1 MDSGVIIAGCVI
13 CIFIVIPIFIVI
25 LHKNRSKS
33 RFTNIFSNFAGLFD
47 NENYNKQY
55 DNNKSYSGI
64 TNNSDT
70 PWTIN
75 RNTKDLVQDIL
86 RKILNIINTRTQMSY
101 YLMSFDQLKQ
111 DKLNDGVSVRYVAD
125 FFVHEMR
132 DLHTRRMIII
142 FTVNFS
148 TKEVDVNHVNLSN
161 AFKNPNKDFMN
172 LPDASLIL
180 QDNNLLANE
189 YHIMGLNTSKLEHS
203 VLNEN
208 KMSPKQVPTPTE
220 FQKWILPMGI
230 ASAYQN
236 PQAMFPN
243 RRQSNCWDTAGV
255 NYIEAETPYKWGV
268 KNTPLTRYPYP
279 YINPTVNRQ
288 RDADDGYNWL
298 FDLVQNTSGISSV
311 GVAVSP

>member
-1 MDSGVIIAGCVI
+1 MNTNTKLIICVI
-13 CIFIVIPIFIVI
+13 CIFIFIPIIIVI
-25 LHKNRSKS
+25 LHINRNKS
-33 RFTNIFSNFAGLFD
+33 TFSNITGLFN
-47 NENYNKQY
+47 NEYYNKQY

-75 RNTKDLVQDIL
+75 RDTKTLVQDIL

-111 DKLNDGVSVRYVAD
+111 DKLNDGVSVKYIAD

-142 FTVNFS
+142 FTINFA
-148 TKEVDVNHVNLSN
+148 TKDVNVEHVNLSN
-161 AFKNPNKDFMN
+161 AFKNPSKDFMD
-172 LPDASLIL
+172 LPDKLLIL
-180 QDNNLLANE
+180 QDDNLLANE

-203 VLNEN
+203 VLNEQ
-208 KMSPKQVPTPTE
+208 KLTPKQVPTPTE

-230 ASAYQN
+230 ESAYQN
-236 PQAMFPN
+236 PQSMFPN

-288 RDADDGYNWL
+288 RNADDGYNWL
-298 FDLVQNTSGISSV
+298 FDLVQNSSGISSI